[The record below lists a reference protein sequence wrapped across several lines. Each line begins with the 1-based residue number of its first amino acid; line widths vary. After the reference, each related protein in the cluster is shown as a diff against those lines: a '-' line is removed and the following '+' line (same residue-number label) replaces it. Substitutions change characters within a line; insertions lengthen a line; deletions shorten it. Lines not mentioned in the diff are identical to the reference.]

1 MLVDGGALLDLYCEA
16 ETRQLFLES
25 VGFATRRTIDGGG
38 GTIAY
43 YLWWIVLIKARR
55 KGF

>member
-25 VGFATRRTIDGGG
+25 VGFARRTIDGGG